1 MDLSPSPDRETLRE
15 ELRALLGEHCPP
27 ARVRVLREEAFG
39 YCSSLWDEMARR
51 GWLGSGSTGAGGL
64 DALLDRAL
72 VFEELGRGAVPGPF
86 LAAAESSLVLEALG
100 LDPAP
105 DRSRKAGAWTSLALV
120 EESGSPAPDAVALQA
135 SDGLRLTGRKLFV
148 PWVEGARQ
156 LVVVA
161 RRPDS
166 ELGVFAVDPA
176 GPGIRAQRMPSL
188 DGERLFEITFDGA
201 PAEALT
207 AMRGG
212 DVAIGLDRALARA
225 TILVCA
231 ELAGAARAALDHAVD
246 YARRRE
252 QFEQPIGA
260 FQAIQHHCANMAID
274 ADAARLAAMDAAARV
289 DAGEPPALLASRAK
303 VTCGQAARR
312 VTATGHQVLGGI
324 GFLDEI
330 DMHLWTRRVKVLE
343 SRLGTPDWHLERIAD
358 ALALP
363 G

>member
-1 MDLSPSPDRETLRE
+1 MDPLPSSDHEALRE
-15 ELRALLGEHCPP
+15 ALRALLGELCPP
-27 ARVRVLREEAFG
+27 ARVRALREEASG
-39 YCSSLWDEMARR
+39 YCSSLWEEMGRR
-51 GWLGSGSTGAGGL
+51 GWRGSGSTGAGGR

-72 VFEELGRGAVPGPF
+72 VFEELGRAAVPGPF
-86 LAAAESSLVLEALG
+86 LAAAESSLVLGALG
-100 LDPAP
+100 LDPER
-105 DRSRKAGAWTSLALV
+105 DRSREAGAWTSLALV
-120 EESGSPAPDAVALQA
+120 EESGSPAPSAVALRA
-135 SDGLRLTGRKLFV
+135 SEGPRLTGSKLFV
-148 PWVEGARQ
+148 PWAEGARQ
-156 LVVVA
+156 LLVVA
-161 RRPDS
+161 RCRDS

-207 AMRGG
+207 ATRGG
-212 DVAIGLDRALARA
+212 DIADALERGLARA

-231 ELAGAARAALDHAVD
+231 ELAGAARATLDYAVD

-252 QFEQPIGA
+252 QFGQPIGS

-274 ADAARLAAMDAAARV
+274 ADAAHLAAMDAAARV
-289 DAGEPPALLASRAK
+289 DSGEPPTLLASRAK